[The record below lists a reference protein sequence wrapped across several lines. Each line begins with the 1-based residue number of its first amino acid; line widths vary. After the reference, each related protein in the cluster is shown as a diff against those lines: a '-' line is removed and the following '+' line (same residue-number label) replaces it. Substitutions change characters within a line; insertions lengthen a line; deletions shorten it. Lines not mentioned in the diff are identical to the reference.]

1 MILADLHEERETNP
15 MLQGCDL
22 AYDATQ
28 RVVWR
33 CTSCGLP
40 PGSCD
45 HHGRVLPD
53 AAFRHLAT
61 PCNTGNSFHAA
72 LSLQQTP
79 RGGFV
84 CEENEHEHLAE
95 SGIEESAVATL
106 ARQGNICTT
115 SLSSQLAAK
124 ADCSGTRLL
133 QAVLASFSPFFGIT
147 FNPAGELTLQEAAEA
162 NSTLRTAPHESL
174 VWPMGEGLRDE
185 REGLRDER
193 EVNGEE
199 DESEGYGESD
209 MEVWEAT
216 PSGGFERKHRPGRAG
231 EQAANIAAAAVSAGG
246 APPRIPAG
254 QAQQQSVPM
263 SFASRDCRD
272 TCCRKP
278 SPPPKLP
285 HGAKLTKDML
295 WDAVTDT
302 FATGRLL
309 MWIRAANEGDEGE
322 YNVRLGEVT

>member
-1 MILADLHEERETNP
+1 MILADLHQERETNP
-15 MLQGCDL
+15 TLQGCDL

-95 SGIEESAVATL
+95 AGIEESAVATL

-133 QAVLASFSPFFGIT
+133 QAVLASFGPVSGIT
-147 FNPAGELTLQEAAEA
+147 FNPAGELILQEAAEA
-162 NSTLRTAPHESL
+162 SSTLRTAPHESL
-174 VWPMGEGLRDE
+174 VWPMGEGLRY
-185 REGLRDER
+185 ER
-193 EVNGEE
+193 EVTGEE
-199 DESEGYGESD
+199 EESEGYSESD

-216 PSGGFERKHRPGRAG
+216 PSGGFKLKHRPGRAG
-231 EQAANIAAAAVSAGG
+231 CQEQAANIAAAAVSAGG

-278 SPPPKLP
+278 SPPPRLP
-285 HGAKLTKDML
+285 HGAKLTKSML
-295 WDAVTDT
+295 CDALTST
-302 FATGRLL
+302 FAVGRLL
-309 MWIRAANEGDEGE
+309 MWICAANDGDEGE

>member
-1 MILADLHEERETNP
+1 M
-15 MLQGCDL
+15 
-22 AYDATQ
+22 
-28 RVVWR
+28 
-33 CTSCGLP
+33 
-40 PGSCD
+40 
-45 HHGRVLPD
+45 
-53 AAFRHLAT
+53 
-61 PCNTGNSFHAA
+61 
-72 LSLQQTP
+72 
-79 RGGFV
+79 
-84 CEENEHEHLAE
+84 
-95 SGIEESAVATL
+95 
-106 ARQGNICTT
+106 
-115 SLSSQLAAK
+115 
-124 ADCSGTRLL
+124 
-133 QAVLASFSPFFGIT
+133 LASFSPFFGIT